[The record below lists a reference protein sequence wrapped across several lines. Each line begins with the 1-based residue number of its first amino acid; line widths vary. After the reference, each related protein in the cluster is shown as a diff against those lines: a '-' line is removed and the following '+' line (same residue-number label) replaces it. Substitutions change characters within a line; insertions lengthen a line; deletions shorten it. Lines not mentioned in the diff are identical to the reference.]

1 MEWKKE
7 NLRGLLL
14 VICGG
19 IAFYSLLQNLPAV
32 AMAVGWVLGILG
44 PHLLGGAMAFILNV
58 PMRAIERRLFPVRPG
73 KQVKGRR
80 PMALLITLLAVIGV
94 LVLASSVI
102 GPGIAEAVRSLAAQ
116 VPAAAERLWAQISW
130 LEQYLPMLES
140 LLADWNMEDW
150 KNITQKAAQLLQSWG
165 GGILSS
171 GSMVI
176 GGVVSGVSTFVIA
189 LIFSFYILLQKEK
202 LGRQG
207 RQVLYALLPERRAD
221 RTLEI
226 LRLSSRTFSSFLSGQ
241 CLEACILGTLFV
253 VSMTI
258 FRMPYALLVG
268 VLISLTALIP
278 IVGAFIG
285 CGVGALL
292 IAIADP
298 WKALGFIVLFL
309 VLQQVEGNLI
319 YPHVVGSSVG
329 LPSIWVLAAV
339 TLGGSLM
346 GILGMLVF
354 IPLCSVLYALFRDYV
369 KTRLSQ
375 RHVPVHK
382 WRDVFLHAAGRKGA
396 ENGPAGFVRP
406 EAEFRVPLDGQHKGM
421 AGAGD
426 GLHQPVRGMGLRRQS
441 GGQQPNALVVVA
453 VDPQLLRS
461 GDPGEHAA
469 LRQGHGVEGA
479 VVGRLHHVGQDAG
492 LLGGQVLIQR
502 AAHEGI
508 DELHAPADA
517 QNGLAALAE
526 QGEQRA
532 LQRVPPGTGRRA
544 ERLRGLPVQG
554 RVHVVAAG
562 EQQSV
567 AQAEDLPGVVLIRLQ
582 RHCQRQRACR
592 AQAVQI
598 TGQHPDALQ
607 TVVPKGRDGNDGL
620 FHRRSS

>member
-14 VICGG
+14 VVCGG

-44 PHLLGGAMAFILNV
+44 PFLLGGAMAFILNV

-73 KQVKGRR
+73 KQVKWRR

-116 VPAAAERLWAQISW
+116 VPAAAERLWAQISR

-150 KNITQKAAQLLQSWG
+150 KNITQKAAELLQTWG

-346 GILGMLVF
+346 GILGVLVF

-382 WRDVFLHAAGRKGA
+382 WRD
-396 ENGPAGFVRP
+396 
-406 EAEFRVPLDGQHKGM
+406 
-421 AGAGD
+421 
-426 GLHQPVRGMGLRRQS
+426 
-441 GGQQPNALVVVA
+441 
-453 VDPQLLRS
+453 
-461 GDPGEHAA
+461 DPG
-469 LRQGHGVEGA
+469 G
-479 VVGRLHHVGQDAG
+479 
-492 LLGGQVLIQR
+492 
-502 AAHEGI
+502 
-508 DELHAPADA
+508 
-517 QNGLAALAE
+517 
-526 QGEQRA
+526 
-532 LQRVPPGTGRRA
+532 PP
-544 ERLRGLPVQG
+544 
-554 RVHVVAAG
+554 
-562 EQQSV
+562 
-567 AQAEDLPGVVLIRLQ
+567 
-582 RHCQRQRACR
+582 
-592 AQAVQI
+592 
-598 TGQHPDALQ
+598 
-607 TVVPKGRDGNDGL
+607 N
-620 FHRRSS
+620 

>member
-1 MEWKKE
+1 MLPGGKDRTRIKTMEWKKE

-44 PHLLGGAMAFILNV
+44 PLLLGGAMAFILNV
-58 PMRAIERRLFPVRPG
+58 PMRAIERRLFTVRPG

-116 VPAAAERLWAQISW
+116 VPAAAERLWAQISR

-221 RTLEI
+221 RMLEI

-241 CLEACILGTLFV
+241 CLEACILGALFV

-382 WRDVFLHAAGRKGA
+382 WRD
-396 ENGPAGFVRP
+396 
-406 EAEFRVPLDGQHKGM
+406 
-421 AGAGD
+421 
-426 GLHQPVRGMGLRRQS
+426 
-441 GGQQPNALVVVA
+441 
-453 VDPQLLRS
+453 
-461 GDPGEHAA
+461 DPG
-469 LRQGHGVEGA
+469 G
-479 VVGRLHHVGQDAG
+479 
-492 LLGGQVLIQR
+492 
-502 AAHEGI
+502 
-508 DELHAPADA
+508 
-517 QNGLAALAE
+517 
-526 QGEQRA
+526 
-532 LQRVPPGTGRRA
+532 PP
-544 ERLRGLPVQG
+544 
-554 RVHVVAAG
+554 
-562 EQQSV
+562 
-567 AQAEDLPGVVLIRLQ
+567 
-582 RHCQRQRACR
+582 
-592 AQAVQI
+592 
-598 TGQHPDALQ
+598 
-607 TVVPKGRDGNDGL
+607 N
-620 FHRRSS
+620 